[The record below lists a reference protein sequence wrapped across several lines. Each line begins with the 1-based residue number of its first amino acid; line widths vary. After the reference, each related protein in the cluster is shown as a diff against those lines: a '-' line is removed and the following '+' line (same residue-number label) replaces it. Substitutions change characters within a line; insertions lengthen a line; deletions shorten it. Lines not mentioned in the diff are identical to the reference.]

1 MTTASQPMRL
11 HLGKFF
17 QICPKSFARNDLRR
31 AKPPRRDLSPY
42 VATTYDD
49 SAEQMVCQ
57 KKFRNIP
64 RIIVD
69 EGLTLTM
76 YMV

>member
-1 MTTASQPMRL
+1 MLRKQSRRVTKLFIL
-11 HLGKFF
+11 HGGS
-17 QICPKSFARNDLRR
+17 PKSFARNDLRR

-57 KKFRNIP
+57 KKIRNIP

-69 EGLTLTM
+69 EGLTLPM

>member
-1 MTTASQPMRL
+1 M
-11 HLGKFF
+11 KYFW
-17 QICPKSFARNDLRR
+17 IYPKSLRVNDLRR
-31 AKPPRRDLSPY
+31 WPPPRRDLSPY

-57 KKFRNIP
+57 KKIRNIP

-69 EGLTLTM
+69 EGLTLPM